1 MTGHISV
8 LERYHIHI
16 VLLLFSSS
24 AVKVRKYK
32 RKLQLILFIF
42 ILETL
47 LLPLKFL
54 KTVLCKKK
62 TYKLLKVFLSSMF
75 FFMIMISLSLK

>member
-16 VLLLFSSS
+16 VLQLFSSS

-54 KTVLCKKK
+54 KTVLCKKNL
-62 TYKLLKVFLSSMF
+62 YALKSILKFNVFLHDND
-75 FFMIMISLSLK
+75 